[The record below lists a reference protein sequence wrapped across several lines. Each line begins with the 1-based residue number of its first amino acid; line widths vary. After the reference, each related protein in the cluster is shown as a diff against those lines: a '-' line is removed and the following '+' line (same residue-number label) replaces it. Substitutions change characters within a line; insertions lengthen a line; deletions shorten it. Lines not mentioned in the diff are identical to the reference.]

1 MLSSQ
6 PPLLGSSP
14 LLEAQTWPQKS
25 SGYEDSCRLQGA
37 LDDCG
42 WRGPVGWASRI
53 MYSGTGRRRKQEK
66 LFNVSQRFW
75 GIIIPLGCSA
85 APGESVGD
93 KPVNPTSRRLGSVP
107 PSCVDL
113 TEASPLWVLLSSS
126 ENGTREGL
134 GVSKIPKPKLAAAEE
149 SPGCLCDHRCS
160 GSLGEAGQVQF

>member
-1 MLSSQ
+1 MGQQDHVLWDWQKKETGKAVQRVPEVLGHHHPIGLLCSS
-6 PPLLGSSP
+6 
-14 LLEAQTWPQKS
+14 
-25 SGYEDSCRLQGA
+25 
-37 LDDCG
+37 
-42 WRGPVGWASRI
+42 
-53 MYSGTGRRRKQEK
+53 
-66 LFNVSQRFW
+66 W
-75 GIIIPLGCSA
+75 GQ
-85 APGESVGD
+85 SVGD